1 MAGVIEFQPSRKFAK
16 QAKTTRRPRKKPD
29 VSSNND
35 PRVKIANRTFEV
47 TRCYVTGETVI
58 ERKVRIRIKKGGLE
72 DEVYLVGERQ
82 CYVGMVSEH
91 LPRDK
96 WSPYTW
102 GHVPVEGTDWVREV
116 VSDEPTTKLTKDE
129 KADD

>member
-1 MAGVIEFQPSRKFAK
+1 MGVVHFEPSRSMRKAAG
-16 QAKTTRRPRKKPD
+16 QRRRPRKKAE
-29 VSSNND
+29 VSSSND
-35 PRVKIANRTFEV
+35 PRLKIANRTFEL

-72 DEVYLVGERQ
+72 DEVYLVGGSQ
-82 CYVGMVSEH
+82 CYIGLVSEH

-102 GHVPVEGTDWVREV
+102 GHVPVEGTDWVREI

-129 KADD
+129 KTND